1 MFGPMAYMAVEID
14 KPLTSNIITDDDEEG
29 VNKAE
34 GRATGIIHTRVSA
47 KALGEIEIAGDLH
60 ILFAP
65 LKVSD
70 GAGHKHLTPPT
81 RDPRNA
87 GVP

>member
-1 MFGPMAYMAVEID
+1 MAYTAIEID
-14 KPLTSNIITDDDEEG
+14 KPLASNIITDDDEEG

-65 LKVSD
+65 LKVSN